1 MTPVERLRAAIE
13 KLDGLRTRAFP
24 GPWESYTSRPENG
37 SHSFVMSDQ
46 SSILSVSAN
55 DGTDEEFRA
64 PTADLV
70 AALYRTR
77 IEALLPGD
85 ADHAR
90 RMLQRAFEHRTGVT
104 TLPIDLEEDLRS
116 AFIFDDED
124 VDPVTGEV
132 KPDEETGE

>member
-1 MTPVERLRAAIE
+1 M
-13 KLDGLRTRAFP
+13 KLKSTLPKGDADGLSPLEGALDADGKSRQIVALVILDVIGRA
-24 GPWESYTSRPENG
+24 E
-37 SHSFVMSDQ
+37 SFVTGEKE
-46 SSILSVSAN
+46 ITTKL
-55 DGTDEEFRA
+55 R
-64 PTADLV
+64 
-70 AALYRTR
+70 R